1 MILIISNKSDIHCN
15 PVIECLRSRGE
26 DFFRLN
32 TEDIFTRYRIEY
44 VFTDQLDGP
53 ALTLRSLDTG
63 KVFYLNELKSVWER
77 RPFTPKYS
85 NPDDVFASAID
96 EEYDELTRWIR
107 GLCFDKRYVGH
118 HYLDRAYENKLKQLS
133 VAYQLIKVSRLSG
146 SIKIPMSIVTNDI
159 SNLFKFIEDSKSLNF
174 AIKPISADS
183 VQLDETYEMPFM
195 SVKVA
200 KADIKNYTQEHL
212 DTAPVFVQPYIEKVC
227 ELRVTV
233 VGTTVLACLIDSQIL
248 PTGKGREDWR
258 QGYNNMVQR
267 WINTPPSIEKFCI
280 EYLEST
286 GLSFGCFDFIHATDG
301 FYYFLECNPNGQ
313 WMWLEDEASIPISN
327 AIADYLA
334 FNNA

>member
-15 PVIECLRSRGE
+15 PVIKFLKSRGE

-32 TEDIFTRYRIEY
+32 TEDLFIRYRIEY

-63 KVFYLNELKSVWER
+63 KVFHLHELKSVWER
-77 RPFTPKYS
+77 RPVTPCYS
-85 NPDDVFASAID
+85 NRDDIFATAID

-133 VAYQLIKVSRLSG
+133 VANKLTKDSSLSD
-146 SIKIPMSIVTNDI
+146 SIKIPPSIVTNDI
-159 SNLFKFIEDSKSLNF
+159 TNLLEFVGDSKYLDF
-174 AIKPISADS
+174 VIKPISADS
-183 VQLDETYEMPFM
+183 VQLDETHEMPFM
-195 SVKVA
+195 SVKVS
-200 KADIKNYTQEHL
+200 KFDIESYTQLHL
-212 DTAPVFVQPYIEKVC
+212 DTAPVFVQPYIEKIN

-233 VGTTVLACLIDSQIL
+233 VGETVLTCLIDSQSL
-248 PTGKGREDWR
+248 PIGQGREDWR

-267 WINTPPSIEKFCI
+267 WITTPPPIKKFCLK
-280 EYLEST
+280 YLEAT
-286 GLSFGCFDFIHATDG
+286 GLSFGCFDFIHSTDG

-313 WMWLEDEASIPISN
+313 WMWLENEAAIPISS
-327 AIADYLA
+327 AIADYLIL
-334 FNNA
+334 NNV